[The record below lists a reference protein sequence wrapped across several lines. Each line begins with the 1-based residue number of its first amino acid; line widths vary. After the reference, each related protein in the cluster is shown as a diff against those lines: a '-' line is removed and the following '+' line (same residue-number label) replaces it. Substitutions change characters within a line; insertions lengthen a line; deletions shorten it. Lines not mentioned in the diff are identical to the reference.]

1 MALESDDR
9 ASDSPYVERV
19 WRGHTSGVEWMTSV
33 ATSHWELVVWG
44 HRGGFHAAVRGP
56 ETVASV
62 AEVPDDSSSF
72 GITFTHGT
80 SMPHLA
86 LPRLV
91 DSEARS
97 AHATSRSFVIGGDE
111 WPIPGFDDAEMLVD
125 RLVRAGLLVR
135 DPLVHDVVTAGGV
148 QGIGARSVQRR
159 VLATTGL
166 TQGAIRQIDR
176 ARDAAVLL
184 GEGTAPLDV
193 VHRLG
198 YYDQPHLARSLVR
211 FVGRT
216 ATGLRRPDD
225 PQPLSLLYKTGE
237 PPRS

>member
-1 MALESDDR
+1 MAMDSDDR

-19 WRGHTSGVEWMTSV
+19 WRGHTSGVERMTSV
-33 ATSHWELVVWG
+33 ATSHWELVAWE
-44 HRGGFHAAVRGP
+44 HRGEFHVAARGP
-56 ETVASV
+56 ETAASV

-86 LPRLV
+86 LPGLV
-91 DSEARS
+91 DSQALS
-97 AHATSRSFVIGGDE
+97 PHATRRSFVLGGDE
-111 WPIPGFDDAEMLVD
+111 WPLPGYDDAELLAD

-148 QGIGARSVQRR
+148 QGVGARSVQRR
-159 VLATTGL
+159 VLAATGL

-184 GEGTAPLDV
+184 GDGVAPLDV

-216 ATGLRRPDD
+216 ATELRRPDG
-225 PQPLSLLYKTGE
+225 PEPLSLLYKTADRR
-237 PPRS
+237 RS